1 MRILYIILVVI
12 GSLCYGQDYT
22 PDFDISKFIQTGG
35 ISKEIYRKKNG
46 KLELNERF
54 YYDKNSSI
62 LKLTTH
68 QILLDGNIRKEINF
82 FLDSKNRIVKEE
94 IQISDPYDSNLYMT
108 QIIKFEYFDSHK
120 TMSFYDKKNKLYLKE
135 YFIYNDK
142 KELVENF
149 SVSVGD
155 LVLHKRTIY
164 YRENDYQINETETYT
179 DLKYKTIVKTKID
192 KRGFPFYIESEG
204 VLTEGTE
211 VMPKQ
216 ITYYENET
224 DSKGNLSKVFIIND
238 KKKELI
244 KEVINRYE

>member
-1 MRILYIILVVI
+1 MRIIYIILAVI

-68 QILLDGNIRKEINF
+68 QILLDGNILKEIIF

-120 TMSFYDKKNKLYLKE
+120 TMSFYDKKNTLYLKE

-149 SVSVGD
+149 SVSAGD

-164 YRENDYQINETETYT
+164 YRENDYQIN
-179 DLKYKTIVKTKID
+179 
-192 KRGFPFYIESEG
+192 
-204 VLTEGTE
+204 
-211 VMPKQ
+211 
-216 ITYYENET
+216 
-224 DSKGNLSKVFIIND
+224 
-238 KKKELI
+238 
-244 KEVINRYE
+244 